1 MGLTSIRGAEQSAP
15 LSKLNQKLKIMA
27 KYLRIYNGR
36 DEYRASLLR
45 TMTVGELIEYLEQYD
60 RDLKV
65 IISNDFGWTYG
76 RVNDDVI
83 EEVELD
89 DED

>member
-1 MGLTSIRGAEQSAP
+1 
-15 LSKLNQKLKIMA
+15 MA
-27 KYLRIYNGR
+27 KYLRIYNER

-45 TMTVGELIEYLEQYD
+45 TMTVGEFINWLRQYD

-65 IISNDFGWTYG
+65 IISNDRGWTYS

-83 EEVELD
+83 EEIELD